1 MLDKE
6 LRMKIMRNTWA
17 EINLDNILHNLNEAR
32 RILPHATKIS
42 AVLKANAYGHG
53 AVLVA
58 RTLIEGGV
66 DQLSVACLSEAL
78 ELRRHFKD
86 FPVLVMGYTPDELLR
101 TGVENNVSLTIFS
114 LEQAKKISDI
124 AAELNRKAVIHIKL
138 DTGLNRI
145 GMKPGAETEEEIVSM
160 SRLNNIFIEG
170 IYSHLALRSE
180 ETDEAQYNMLV
191 ENAERLEKRGVH
203 IPVRHINDSNGMVL
217 YPRFQLDMV
226 RLGGFLFGVT
236 TRGVYKDTITL
247 KPGMSL
253 KSQLTRV
260 SELEDGE
267 LVGYGSRFVAS
278 GKCRTGTLGLGYSDG
293 YIRSLS
299 GKGTASI
306 KGKPAPVVGVICMD
320 QCMVDLTG
328 VPEAKVGDEVLLF
341 GEDEYDTIQVS
352 DVSNDADTN
361 RNEILANIS
370 RRVPRIYIRNSRVAD
385 IVDYLLD

>member
-1 MLDKE
+1 MLDKD

-42 AVLKANAYGHG
+42 AVLKANPYGHG

-58 RTLIEGGV
+58 RALIEGGV

-78 ELRRHFKD
+78 ELRRYFNN
-86 FPVLVMGYTPDELLR
+86 FPVLVMGYTPDEYLQA
-101 TGVENNVSLTIFS
+101 GVENNISLTIFS
-114 LEQAKKISDI
+114 LEQAKKISNI
-124 AAELNRKAVIHIKL
+124 AAGINRKAVIHIKL

-145 GMKPGAETEEEIVSM
+145 GMKPRTETEEEIVSI
-160 SRLNNIFIEG
+160 SKLNNIFIEG
-170 IYSHLALRSE
+170 IYSHLALRTE
-180 ETDEAQYNMLV
+180 ETDEIQYNMLV
-191 ENAERLEKRGVH
+191 DFAKRLEKRGVR
-203 IPVRHINDSNGMVL
+203 IPIRHINDSNGMVL
-217 YPRFQLDMV
+217 YPRYQLDMV

-236 TRGVYKDTITL
+236 TSGVYKDAITL

-267 LVGYGSRFVAS
+267 LVGYGSRFVARD
-278 GKCRTGTLGLGYSDG
+278 KCRVGTLGIGYSDG

-299 GKGTASI
+299 GKGSASI
-306 KGKPAPVVGVICMD
+306 KGKPAPVIGVICMD

-328 VPEAKVGDEVLLF
+328 IPEAKVGDEVLLF
-341 GEDEYDTIQVS
+341 GENEYDKIHVN
-352 DVSNDADTN
+352 DVSIDADTN

-370 RRVPRIYIRNSRVAD
+370 RRVPRIYIRDSRVVD
-385 IVDYLLD
+385 IVNYLLD